1 MHGDLQ
7 AGSRKVVLVVDDE
20 PLVRLNAVDMFEEM
34 GFEVLE
40 ASDGA
45 SALRVLERRPDVAL
59 LFSDCRMPG
68 MSGPELAQAVA
79 ERYPQVRIVLVS
91 GYVNV
96 QKLDWPLLPKPYDAN
111 SLRKVAGDI
120 APSN

>member
-1 MHGDLQ
+1 M
-7 AGSRKVVLVVDDE
+7 VDDE

-45 SALRVLERRPDVAL
+45 SALALLERRDDVSL

-68 MSGPELAQAVA
+68 MSGPELATVVA
-79 ERYPQVRIVLVS
+79 ERFPQVRIVLVS

-96 QKLDWPLLPKPYDAN
+96 QKLEWPLLPKPYDAQ

-120 APSN
+120 APAN

>member
-1 MHGDLQ
+1 MK
-7 AGSRKVVLVVDDE
+7 AGSQKVVLVVDDE

-40 ASDGA
+40 ASDGT
-45 SALRVLERRPDVAL
+45 SALRVLEQRPDVAL

-68 MSGPELAQAVA
+68 ISGPELARMAA
-79 ERYPQVRIVLVS
+79 ERYPHVRIVLVS

-120 APSN
+120 GPAS

>member
-1 MHGDLQ
+1 MHEDFQ
-7 AGSRKVVLVVDDE
+7 ATPRKVVLVVDDE

-40 ASDGA
+40 AADGA
-45 SALRVLERRPDVAL
+45 GALRVLERRPEVAL

-68 MSGPELAQAVA
+68 MSGPELAHTVA
-79 ERYPQVRIVLVS
+79 ERYPHVRIVLVS

-120 APSN
+120 APAN